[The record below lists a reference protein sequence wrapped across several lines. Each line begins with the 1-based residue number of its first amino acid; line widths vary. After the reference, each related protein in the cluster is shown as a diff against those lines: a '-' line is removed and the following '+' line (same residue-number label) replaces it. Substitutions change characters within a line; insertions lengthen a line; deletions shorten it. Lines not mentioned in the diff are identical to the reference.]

1 MFNLSGSEIVIIMLL
16 ALVILGPEKLPDAM
30 RKAGKAWGEL
40 RKLSS
45 GFQDEVRKGFDEPTR
60 EVRQT
65 AAAVR
70 KAATFDLSPTKGA
83 VKSLL
88 DPPTGATV
96 SKPAPD
102 QDDAP
107 AAAAAEADEQ
117 TQQPAADQP
126 TTEQSAAD
134 RAAADPAAA
143 DRAAPDQPAAAPPAD
158 GNNAAEVDTTP

>member
-1 MFNLSGSEIVIIMLL
+1 VFNLSGSEIVIIMLL

-88 DPPTGATV
+88 APSEAATV

-102 QDDAP
+102 RDVAPDGPDAP
-107 AAAAAEADEQ
+107 DVPDAPDAPDAAVEER
-117 TQQPAADQP
+117 TQEPAADQP
-126 TTEQSAAD
+126 APDHPTTESNQ
-134 RAAADPAAA
+134 
-143 DRAAPDQPAAAPPAD
+143 
-158 GNNAAEVDTTP
+158 AAEADTTP

>member
-1 MFNLSGSEIVIIMLL
+1 VFNLSGSEIVIIMLL

-45 GFQDEVRKGFDEPTR
+45 GFQDEVRKGFEEPTR

-65 AAAVR
+65 AAAVK

-88 DPPTGATV
+88 DPPKAARV
-96 SKPAPD
+96 SKQGPE
-102 QDDAP
+102 QGE
-107 AAAAAEADEQ
+107 AAAAATAEVEAQAQAQE
-117 TQQPAADQP
+117 PAADQP
-126 TTEQSAAD
+126 PTEQPAPDHPTTE
-134 RAAADPAAA
+134 
-143 DRAAPDQPAAAPPAD
+143 PPAEGD
-158 GNNAAEVDTTP
+158 KAAEVDTTP